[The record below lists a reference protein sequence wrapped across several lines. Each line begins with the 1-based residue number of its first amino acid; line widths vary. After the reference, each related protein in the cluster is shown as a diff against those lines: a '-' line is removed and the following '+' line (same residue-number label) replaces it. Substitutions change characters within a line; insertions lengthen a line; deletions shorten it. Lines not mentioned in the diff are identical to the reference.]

1 MDRSAWIAG
10 ELAEWPTKTVMAQL
24 LKQAGLRVHV
34 GQYSIQIEVGEGIGF
49 SFVEYGG
56 DLGDPAV
63 CAEADTAEDLM
74 CAAKRVSNVLTT
86 AKLRHRFEIYDHRP
100 TMAGY
105 LHYNWPLKHE

>member
-24 LKQAGLRVHV
+24 LQEAGLRVHV
-34 GQYSIQIEVGEGIGF
+34 GEYSIQIGVGEGADF
-49 SFVEYGG
+49 SFEEYGG

-63 CAEADTAEDLM
+63 CADADTVEDLM
-74 CAAKRVSNVLTT
+74 CAARIVSDALAT

-100 TMAGY
+100 DMAGY
-105 LHYNWPLKHE
+105 LPYDWPLNHE